1 MDLKITPKH
10 LILALAGWAFALSA
24 AAQYQW
30 VGKDGRKVFSDRPP
44 PADIQEKDIIRQPGG
59 RRVALPVIPAETT
72 ETDST
77 TAAAAPAPVAA
88 KPKVDPNAPKISGKD
103 AELEARK
110 KKLAEEAATKK
121 KAEDEKFALAQA
133 ENCERA
139 KKAVATFQSGVRIAS
154 TNAKGE
160 REIMDDNAKA
170 AEIKRM
176 QIVVDRDCNKLPV
189 Q

>member
-1 MDLKITPKH
+1 MRRSSR
-10 LILALAGWAFALSA
+10 LAGKETEKKDDEGKVEKKKA
-24 AAQYQW
+24 AKKKKEKL
-30 VGKDGRKVFSDRPP
+30 GKPKDYVP
-44 PADIQEKDIIRQPGG
+44 QEDDD
-59 RRVALPVIPAETT
+59 VVVVTAETKKT
-72 ETDST
+72 KK
-77 TAAAAPAPVAA
+77 APA
-88 KPKVDPNAPKISGKD
+88 
-103 AELEARK
+103 K
-110 KKLAEEAATKK
+110 KEAATKK